1 MTKTKEQIYRQ
12 QMEALGIY
20 DQIFD
25 PEIKTLA
32 RLERELTRA
41 QKAWSATAQPA
52 GSAPSFLDPHYAV
65 LQKLRSEILQHR
77 EALGLTP
84 KSLAKLVKSTGAGGP
99 SQPDLIASKLDQIAA
114 AMAQFDEMPAAEEL
128 LDADLKAAIAED
140 MG

>member
-1 MTKTKEQIYRQ
+1 
-12 QMEALGIY
+12 MEALGIY

-84 KSLAKLVKSTGAGGP
+84 KSLAKLVKGMGAAGP
-99 SQPDLIASKLDQIAA
+99 SQPDLIANKLDQIAA